1 VKELNMTKRGFELG
15 AGLVLSTLLATS
27 ALAQTQPAK
36 RAPAD
41 LCVELIAFIHKD
53 QKKAEGAPTAGGPVG
68 GTAVQAPAAG
78 SDRPTAGGSDNPQQ
92 TSGLSAPVT
101 HGGTGASGPQGSAQE
116 SAPTAKEN
124 PKVDGKAEATATN
137 KPPEPAKPATPAA
150 AQGPVA
156 PEPKPEVVQEAE
168 AAANAGD
175 QLACRAAAQKM
186 RRAGVALPSPLIAL
200 AALDPKFLP
209 TKPAAVQG
217 AAPDATGGA
226 GAEGANP

>member
-1 VKELNMTKRGFELG
+1 MTKRSFEWG

-27 ALAQTQPAK
+27 TLAQTPPAR

-41 LCVELIAFIHKD
+41 LCVELVAFLHKD
-53 QKKAEGAPTAGGPVG
+53 QKKPEGAPTAGGSVG

-101 HGGTGASGPQGSAQE
+101 HGGTGASGPQGQAQE

-124 PKVDGKAEATATN
+124 PKVEGKAEVTAAN
-137 KPPEPAKPATPAA
+137 KPAEPAKPATPPAAA
-150 AQGPVA
+150 AQAPVA

-175 QLACRAAAQKM
+175 QLACRGAAQKM
-186 RRAGVALPSPLIAL
+186 RRAGVALPLPLIAL

-209 TKPAAVQG
+209 PKTAGQ
-217 AAPDATGGA
+217 GGA
-226 GAEGANP
+226 GADGANP